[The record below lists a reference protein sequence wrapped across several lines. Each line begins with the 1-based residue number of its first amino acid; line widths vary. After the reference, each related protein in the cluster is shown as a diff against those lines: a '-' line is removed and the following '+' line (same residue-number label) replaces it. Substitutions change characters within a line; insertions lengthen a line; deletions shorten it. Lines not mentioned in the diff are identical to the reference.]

1 MSFTPMSF
9 CRPMKMTKLRLK
21 EISKSFSLEQSSHQ
35 VLSGI
40 NLMVH
45 SGQFVSILG
54 PSGCGKST
62 LFNIISGILR
72 FDKGEIEID
81 GRKEKQLS
89 GKCGYMFQDALL
101 FPWKTTLQNIMLGLE
116 VKGVDKK
123 IAKEKAGGL
132 LKQFNLYQYAEAHP
146 QALSGG
152 MKQRIALLRTIA
164 FNSSFLLLD
173 EPFGSLDAITRTT
186 LHLYLLDLWEKFNST
201 VIFTTHDVR
210 EALFLSD
217 KVYVLSEKPAKI
229 VGELDNELPR
239 PRKIEDMV
247 GPQAAILE
255 KELIDMLKQTSAYD
269 PV

>member
-1 MSFTPMSF
+1 
-9 CRPMKMTKLRLK
+9 MKMTELRLK
-21 EISKSFSLEQSSHQ
+21 EISKSFSLDQDTHQ
-35 VLSGI
+35 ILAGI
-40 NLMVH
+40 NLNVL

-62 LFNIISGILR
+62 LFNIISGILP
-72 FDKGEIEID
+72 FDSGEIEIN
-81 GRKEKQLS
+81 GQKEKQLR

-101 FPWKTTLQNIMLGLE
+101 FPWKTTLQNIMLGFE
-116 VKGVDKK
+116 VKGVSKK
-123 IAKEKAGGL
+123 MAKEKSREL
-132 LKQFNLYQYAEAHP
+132 LKQFRLFGYADAYP

-186 LHLYLLDLWEKFNST
+186 LHLYLLDLWKKFQST
-201 VIFTTHDVR
+201 VIFTTHDIR

-217 KVYVLSEKPAKI
+217 KVYVLSEKPSKI
-229 VGELDNELPR
+229 IGELDNDLPR

-255 KELIDMLKQTSAYD
+255 KKLMDMLKQTSAYD
-269 PV
+269 SH